1 MAVSRPSS
9 AAGNGNGSGT
19 DFSPRDSC
27 QLSVQS
33 SVAKAYC
40 EMSRRDDATVAWH
53 EVPGRAP
60 PQKSRPLGY
69 GVIREE
75 GERKL
80 QGVEGHRHW
89 R

>member
-27 QLSVQS
+27 QLSV
-33 SVAKAYC
+33 AKAYC
-40 EMSRRDDATVAWH
+40 EMSRRDDAIVAWH